1 LTPPAL
7 VLESRGGAFEPAVVK
22 MSTEMMESVFLRK
35 YSRRAVKAA
44 PRTSQART
52 QTKTTTSTKTS
63 HGAREERE
71 LARLVPLPPS

>member
-22 MSTEMMESVFLRK
+22 MSTEMMESVFLRN
-35 YSRRAVKAA
+35 SRRAVKAA